1 MKKLVTIVSLLVS
14 LPYVANAESIDG
26 TLAVDA
32 GAANSVQN
40 SANTQVA
47 NNQLSS
53 TGASY
58 DANAKDVEQASTI
71 PASTNGG
78 YSFLEG
84 PFVGVEGSGIVSAKA
99 DGLSTS
105 GLSFGLRFGAQNTEW
120 RTMAVLE
127 RYSNS
132 EDYNNYIRGLLQLDY
147 YFLGMDNLMVDT
159 YAIRP
164 YAGVNAGA
172 ISEDTKVDTVR
183 TLTYGGQLGATMN
196 LTNQVDLDVGYRYNL
211 SASDRIDH
219 TTGLAVGVHF
229 KY

>member
-14 LPYVANAESIDG
+14 VPYVANAESIDG

-32 GAANSVQN
+32 GTTNSVQN
-40 SANTQVA
+40 SANTQIE
-47 NNQLSS
+47 NNRLSAS
-53 TGASY
+53 NSY
-58 DANAKDVEQASTI
+58 DANAKDVQQASTL
-71 PASTNGG
+71 PATTGGG

-84 PFVGVEGSGIVSAKA
+84 PFVGVEASGIVATKA

-105 GLSFGLRFGAQNTEW
+105 GLSFGLRFGAQNTAW

-127 RYSNS
+127 HYSSS
-132 EDYNNYIRGLLQLDY
+132 EDYNNYLRGLLQLDY
-147 YFLGMDNLMVDT
+147 YFLGMDNLMIDS

-164 YAGVNAGA
+164 YAGLNAGA
-172 ISEDTKVDTVR
+172 ISQDTQTDTVR
-183 TLTYGGQLGATMN
+183 TLTYGGQVGATMN
-196 LTNQVDLDVGYRYNL
+196 ITNQVDLDVGYRYNL
-211 SASDRIDH
+211 SASDRLDH